1 MSGFDHLEI
10 AELLPHRYPFRLVDR
25 VLEFVDGERIVGLKN
40 VSINEPYFQGH
51 FPDLPVMPG
60 VLICESLGQ
69 TAALLA
75 YRSTDGVEPGR
86 VLVFGGLDRMRFRRP
101 VLPGDQLRLEVA
113 LVKRR
118 RPLWKFTA
126 AALVDGKV
134 AADGELLL
142 SETDPDRARHR
153 G

>member
-1 MSGFDHLEI
+1 MSGFDHVEI
-10 AELLPHRYPFRLVDR
+10 AALLPHRYPFRLVDR
-25 VLEFVDGERIVGLKN
+25 VVEFVDGERIVGLKN
-40 VSINEPYFQGH
+40 VSANEPYFQGH

-75 YRSTDGVEPGR
+75 YRSTEGVEAGR
-86 VLVFGGLDRMRFRRP
+86 VLVFSGLDRVRFRRP
-101 VLPGDQLRLEVA
+101 VLPGDQLRLEVE

-118 RPLWKFTA
+118 RPLWKFKATA
-126 AALVDGKV
+126 RVDGQI

-142 SETDPDRARHR
+142 SETDPGKARR
-153 G
+153 RD